1 MITMFWKR
9 NAEQDKELQN
19 TFQEQEN
26 PMQKQDTTSYE
37 EQIKKLE
44 SHIHL
49 LTELLE
55 AHDIEIPSKV
65 KDEGD
70 LQIFGSEHY
79 IYNELYLI
87 KRLLFE
93 TNKLFI
99 KLFFENKTS
108 RNERT

>member
-1 MITMFWKR
+1 MFQKR
-9 NAEQDKELQN
+9 NAEQNKEL
-19 TFQEQEN
+19 
-26 PMQKQDTTSYE
+26 QDTTSYE
-37 EQIKKLE
+37 ERIKELE

-70 LQIFGSEHY
+70 LQILGSEHY

-99 KLFFENKTS
+99 KLFFENKNPC
-108 RNERT
+108 NERT

>member
-1 MITMFWKR
+1 MITIFWKR
-9 NAEQDKELQN
+9 NAEQNKELQN

-26 PMQKQDTTSYE
+26 LIQKQDTTSYE

-55 AHDIEIPSKV
+55 AYDIEIPSKV
-65 KDEGD
+65 KDEED

-99 KLFFENKTS
+99 KLFFEKTVQ
-108 RNERT
+108 

>member
-1 MITMFWKR
+1 MFWKR